1 MHLLGTICSQ
11 IMEWVIIPGKALSL
25 INAYRPRCVGLSL
38 AGNLRRKLGTK
49 PLTTLA
55 DRDARTGGDP
65 GN

>member
-1 MHLLGTICSQ
+1 
-11 IMEWVIIPGKALSL
+11 MEWFIIPGKALSL